1 MASKFWV
8 LSLMVSIVKVD
19 FFLFLMAPECH
30 QETFH
35 PQLFDYLQF
44 EEAHLGHTC
53 KAGTKENKGLLL
65 LLTSTHWSIWSF
77 FFHLSNAYNATY
89 AE

>member
-1 MASKFWV
+1 
-8 LSLMVSIVKVD
+8 MVSIVKVD

-65 LLTSTHWSIWSF
+65 LLTSTHWSF
-77 FFHLSNAYNATY
+77 LKNHLSNAYNATY